1 MTSADRVS
9 TERELPAT
17 FGDRLRAL
25 RVSRGLTQ
33 RDLAGEG
40 LSSSYLSRLESGQRT
55 PTPKVV
61 EQLAARLGVPT
72 ESFAGLDNGTRVSGG
87 EFMVGYARVMDLL
100 LEGRPDAALEVLDAL
115 REHVRDPQDRWF
127 CEYVAAS
134 CAGKL
139 GRTQDVAGRLEAI
152 EPMYRGLPAAAK
164 VVSETLNA
172 AALRNLG
179 RFREAA
185 ELAQR
190 ALLEAEGLANADFAP
205 GEAWPL
211 RLRASVSLASSLAE
225 ARRIDEALRV
235 CARGI
240 ELVNAGP
247 QDVPDWRSRST
258 FAEAAVTMHWTYAG
272 ALTRAGFLDKAAE
285 QIQAALAHPAE
296 TIGADLWCRV
306 RLTTV
311 YMVLNFDLPLPVSA
325 ESLLEEVTQ
334 LRRAANSQ
342 VDSQVALMRS
352 AVAVRAGQPESAL
365 DHAESALAGPLD
377 TADQMRALMT
387 VVRLSAQLG
396 REERR
401 LSALDELLQHLDSAD
416 PDEVRPALLK
426 EVASLSVQTLRDQRA
441 RA

>member
-9 TERELPAT
+9 LERELPAT

-72 ESFAGLDNGTRVSGG
+72 ESFAGLDSGTRLSGG
-87 EFMVGYARVMDLL
+87 EFMVGAARVMDLL
-100 LEGRPDAALEVLDAL
+100 LEARPDAALELLDSL
-115 REHVRDPQDRWF
+115 RESVRDPQDRWL
-127 CEYVAAS
+127 CEYVAAA

-139 GRTQDVAGRLEAI
+139 GRTQDVADRLEAI
-152 EPMYRGLPAAAK
+152 EPMYRGLPPAAK
-164 VVSETLNA
+164 VVTATLNA

-185 ELAQR
+185 ELAQK
-190 ALLEAEGLANADFAP
+190 ALLEAEGLANSGFAP
-205 GEAWPL
+205 DQAWLL
-211 RLRASVSLASSLAE
+211 RLRASVALASSLAE
-225 ARRIDEALRV
+225 ARRTDEALRV

-240 ELVNAGP
+240 DLVNAGP
-247 QDVPDWRSRST
+247 LDTPDWRDRPT
-258 FAEAAVTMHWTYAG
+258 YTEAAVTMHWTYAG
-272 ALTRAGFLDKAAE
+272 ALTRAGFVDQASQ
-285 QIQAALAHPAE
+285 QIQAALAHPVGS
-296 TIGADLWCRV
+296 IGTDLWCRV
-306 RLTTV
+306 RITAV
-311 YMVLNFDLPLPVSA
+311 YMMLNFDLPLPVSA
-325 ESLLEEVTQ
+325 ESLLGEVTQ
-334 LRRAANSQ
+334 VRRASASQ
-342 VDSQVALMRS
+342 VDSQVALMRA
-352 AVAVRAGQPESAL
+352 AVAVRSDDLEAAL
-365 DHAESALAGPLD
+365 EHAENALTGPLD

-387 VVRLSAQLG
+387 IVRVSAQLG

-441 RA
+441 RS